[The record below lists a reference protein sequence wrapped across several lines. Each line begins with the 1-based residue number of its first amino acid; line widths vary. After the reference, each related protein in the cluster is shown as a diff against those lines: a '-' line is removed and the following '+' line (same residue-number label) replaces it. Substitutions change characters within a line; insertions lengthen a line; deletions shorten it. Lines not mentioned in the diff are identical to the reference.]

1 MTVDKLLVGG
11 TVVSPETTQ
20 KASLAID
27 DGQIVAVGDHEVLPA
42 GATTIDATDKIVMPG
57 VVDPHVHIGDMFSMD
72 SYESA
77 TSAAALG
84 GVTTCID
91 FGWQAWE
98 GEQSPY
104 DTAGPLMDGVDRKR
118 DKADDAIIDVGL
130 HGGITREDPAVLDE
144 LEAAVEAGVTS
155 FKMYT
160 TYEMGVSYGFME
172 RVFERLSDL
181 GAVAVVHT
189 EDDSVCRTR
198 TARLQEQGRGDPT
211 EYPDARPD
219 YAEAMAAGDAVRLAT
234 EHGCK
239 YYGFHTT
246 SEAAAAELARY
257 RDRYGPELVRA
268 ETCTHY
274 TALDESVYAE
284 QGTQPMLAPPIRPE
298 ADREAL
304 VDHLRRGTL
313 DVVSSDHC
321 GYTRER
327 KAAENWWDSAFG
339 ANGLQTELTVLHDE
353 LVVRRGFSYPALVR
367 LKCSTP
373 ARLFGLPSKG
383 TLETGTDADLV
394 VFDPTTTETITA
406 DDNASVA
413 DYTLYEGRDVTG
425 TVETVLVRGE
435 PVVRDGDLVGSS
447 GHGQFV
453 EREVPTWDPNE
464 PADRDDQVSRDGDS
478 R

>member
-1 MTVDKLLVGG
+1 MSVDTVLVGG
-11 TVVSPETTQ
+11 TVVSPEATRQ
-20 KASLAID
+20 ASVAID
-27 DGQIVAVGDHEVLPA
+27 DGQIVAVGDSEILP
-42 GATTIDATDKIVMPG
+42 GASTTIDATDRIVMPG

-72 SYESA
+72 DYESA
-77 TSAAALG
+77 TAAAALG

-104 DTAGPLMDGVDRKR
+104 DAEGPLLEGVDRKR
-118 DKADDAIIDVGL
+118 TKAQDAIVDIGL

-160 TYEMGVSYGFME
+160 TYEMGVTYGFME

-198 TARLQEQGRGDPT
+198 TSQLQEEGRGDPT
-211 EYPDARPD
+211 DYPDARPD

-274 TALDESVYAE
+274 AALDESVYAE
-284 QGTQPMLAPPIRPE
+284 QGTHPMLAPPIRPE

-304 VDHLRRGTL
+304 VSHLRRGTL

-353 LVVRRGFSYPALVR
+353 LIVRREFSYPALVR

-373 ARLFGLPSKG
+373 ARLFGLPGKG
-383 TLETGTDADLV
+383 TLETGTDADIV
-394 VFDPTTTETITA
+394 IFDPTTTETTTA

-413 DYTLYEGRDVTG
+413 DYTLYEGREVTG

-435 PVVRDGDLVGSS
+435 PVVQDGALVGSP

-453 EREVPTWDPNE
+453 ERAVPTWDPTG
-464 PADRDDQVSRDGDS
+464 PAGRTDRDSVDASR
-478 R
+478 

>member
-1 MTVDKLLVGG
+1 MTVDTVLVNG
-11 TVVSPETTQ
+11 TVVSPEATRE
-20 KASLAID
+20 ASIAID
-27 DGQIVAVGDHEVLPA
+27 NGQIVAVGDREALPA
-42 GATTIDATDKIVMPG
+42 ASTIVDVTNRIVMPG

-72 SYESA
+72 SYDSA
-77 TSAAALG
+77 TAAAALG

-104 DTAGPLMDGVDRKR
+104 DAEGPLLAGIDRKMS
-118 DKADDAIIDVGL
+118 KAEDAIVDVCL

-144 LEAAVEAGVTS
+144 LETAVEAGVTS
-155 FKMYT
+155 FKMYS

-172 RVFERLSDL
+172 QVFERLSDL

-189 EDDSVCRTR
+189 EDDTVCKTR
-198 TARLQEQGRGDPT
+198 TARLQELGRGEPAD
-211 EYPDARPD
+211 YPGARPD
-219 YAEAMAAGDAVRLAT
+219 YAEAMAASDAVRLAT

-246 SEAAAAELARY
+246 SEAAATELARY
-257 RDRYGPELVRA
+257 RDQYGPELVRA

-274 TALDESVYAE
+274 TTLNESVYAE
-284 QGTQPMLAPPIRPE
+284 QGNFPMLAPPIRPE

-304 VDHLRRGTL
+304 LTHLRQGTL

-327 KAAENWWDSAFG
+327 KIAENWWDSAFG

-353 LVVRRGFSYPALVR
+353 LIVQRGFSYPALVQ

-373 ARLFGLPSKG
+373 ARLFGLPNKG
-383 TLETGTDADLV
+383 TLETGTDADIV
-394 VFDPTTTETITA
+394 VLDPTAKKTITA
-406 DDNASVA
+406 SDNASVA
-413 DYTLYEGRDVTG
+413 DYTLYEGREVTG
-425 TVETVLVRGE
+425 TIETVLVRGV
-435 PVVRDGDLVGSS
+435 PVVQDTDLVGSP
-447 GHGQFV
+447 GHGQFIQ
-453 EREVPTWDPNE
+453 REVPTWDPNK
-464 PADRDDQVSRDGDS
+464 PANHKRRGTSEQFE
-478 R
+478 

>member
-1 MTVDKLLVGG
+1 MAVDTRIVDG
-11 TVVSPETTQ
+11 TVVSPETTRR
-20 KASLAID
+20 ASVAID
-27 DGQIVAVGDHEVLPA
+27 DGQIVAVGNRDALPDA
-42 GATTIDATDKIVMPG
+42 STTIDAAGKIVMPG

-77 TSAAALG
+77 TAAAALG
-84 GVTTCID
+84 GVTTVID

-104 DTAGPLMDGVDRKR
+104 DPEESLLDGIVRKR
-118 DKADDAIIDVGL
+118 AKAEEAIVDVGH
-130 HGGITREDPAVLDE
+130 HGGITQEDPAVLDE
-144 LEAAVEAGVTS
+144 LAAAVDAGVTS
-155 FKMYT
+155 FKMYS

-189 EDDSVCRTR
+189 EDDSVCQTR

-211 EYPDARPD
+211 DYPDARPD
-219 YAEAMAAGDAVRLAT
+219 YAEAMAASDAVRLAT

-257 RDRYGPELVRA
+257 RDQYGPELVRA

-284 QGTQPMLAPPIRPE
+284 HGNLAMLAPPIRPE

-321 GYTRER
+321 GYTQER
-327 KAAENWWDSAFG
+327 KSGENWWDSSFG
-339 ANGLQTELTVLHDE
+339 ANGLQTELPVLHDE
-353 LVVRRGFSYPALVR
+353 LVVGRGLSYPMLVR
-367 LKCSTP
+367 VKCSNP
-373 ARLFGLPSKG
+373 AQLFGLPNKG
-383 TLETGTDADLV
+383 TLDPGTDADV
-394 VFDPTTTETITA
+394 VILDPTASNTITA

-413 DYTLYEGRDVTG
+413 DYTLFEGREVTG
-425 TVETVLVRGE
+425 TVESVLVRGE
-435 PVVRDGDLVGSS
+435 PVVEDGDLVGSP
-447 GHGQFV
+447 GHGTV
-453 EREVPTWDPNE
+453 LERNVPTWDPSKT
-464 PADRDDQVSRDGDS
+464 PHGDD
-478 R
+478 

>member
-1 MTVDKLLVGG
+1 MTVDTVITGG
-11 TVVSPETTQ
+11 RVVSPFSTRE
-20 KASLAID
+20 ASVAID
-27 DGQIVAVGDHEVLPA
+27 DGQIVAVGDRATLPA
-42 GATTIDATDKIVMPG
+42 ASTTIDASEKIIMPG

-77 TSAAALG
+77 TAAAALG

-98 GEQSPY
+98 GEESPY
-104 DTAGPLMDGVDRKR
+104 DTEGPLMQGVDRKR
-118 DKADDAIIDVGL
+118 AKAEDAIIDIGL

-144 LEAAVEAGVTS
+144 LAAAVDAGVTS
-155 FKMYT
+155 FKMYS

-172 RVFERLSDL
+172 QVFERLSDL

-189 EDDSVCRTR
+189 EDDSVCQTR

-211 EYPDARPD
+211 DYPEARPD
-219 YAEAMAAGDAVRLAT
+219 YAEAMAASNAVRLAT

-257 RDRYGPELVRA
+257 RERYGPGLVRA

-284 QGTQPMLAPPIRPE
+284 QGTLPMLAPPIRPK
-298 ADREAL
+298 ADRAAI

-321 GYTRER
+321 GYTQER

-339 ANGLQTELTVLHDE
+339 ANGLQTELSVLHDE
-353 LVVRRGFSYPALVR
+353 LVIRRGLSYPLLVR
-367 LKCSTP
+367 VKCSTP
-373 ARLFGLPSKG
+373 ARLFGLTDKG
-383 TLETGTDADLV
+383 TLDTGTDADV
-394 VFDPTTTETITA
+394 VVLDPKASKTITA

-413 DYTLYEGRDVTG
+413 DYTLYEGREISG
-425 TVETVLVRGE
+425 TVETVLVRGK
-435 PVVRDGDLVGSS
+435 PVVRDGELVGSP
-447 GHGQFV
+447 GHGTFL
-453 EREVPTWDPNE
+453 ERDIPTWDTSGAANGN
-464 PADRDDQVSRDGDS
+464 D
-478 R
+478 

>member
-1 MTVDKLLVGG
+1 MAVDTLIVGG
-11 TVVSPETTQ
+11 TVVSPETTRRT
-20 KASLAID
+20 SVAID
-27 DGQIVAVGDHEVLPA
+27 DGKIVAVGARDALPSA
-42 GATTIDATDKIVMPG
+42 STVIDATDRVVMPG
-57 VVDPHVHIGDMFSMD
+57 VVDPHAHIDDMFSMD

-77 TSAAALG
+77 TAAAALG

-91 FGWQAWE
+91 FGWQAWV
-98 GEQSPY
+98 GEDSPF
-104 DTAGPLMDGVDRKR
+104 DTERPLMDGVDRKR
-118 DKADDAIIDVGL
+118 AKIDDAIVDVGL

-144 LEAAVEAGVTS
+144 LDAAVDAGVTS
-155 FKMYT
+155 FKMYS

-189 EDDSVCRTR
+189 EDDSVCETR
-198 TARLQEQGRGDPT
+198 TARLQEQERGDPT
-211 EYPDARPD
+211 DYPEARPD
-219 YAEAMAAGDAVRLAT
+219 YAEAMAASDAVRLAT

-246 SEAAAAELARY
+246 SEAAATELARY
-257 RDRYGPELVRA
+257 RERYGPELVRA

-284 QGTQPMLAPPIRPE
+284 RGNLAMLAPPIRP
-298 ADREAL
+298 ASDREAL

-327 KAAENWWDSAFG
+327 KATENWWDSAFG
-339 ANGLQTELTVLHDE
+339 ANGLQTELPVLHDE
-353 LVVRRGFSYPALVR
+353 LVVRRGLSYPLLVR

-373 ARLFGLPSKG
+373 ARLFGFPNKG
-383 TLETGTDADLV
+383 TLDPGTDADV
-394 VFDPTTTETITA
+394 VLLDPTTTETVTA

-413 DYTLYEGRDVTG
+413 DFTLFEGREVTG

-435 PVVRDGDLVGSS
+435 PVVRDGDLVGSP
-447 GHGQFV
+447 GHGSFV
-453 EREVPTWDPNE
+453 DREIPTWDPSAA
-464 PADRDDQVSRDGDS
+464 PAGGD
-478 R
+478 

>member
-1 MTVDKLLVGG
+1 MSVDTVFVGG
-11 TVVSPETTQ
+11 TVVSPEATRQ
-20 KASLAID
+20 ASVAID
-27 DGQIVAVGDHEVLPA
+27 DGQIVAVGDSETLPEA
-42 GATTIDATDKIVMPG
+42 STTIDATDRIVMPG

-72 SYESA
+72 DYESA
-77 TSAAALG
+77 TAAAALG

-98 GEQSPY
+98 GDQSPY
-104 DTAGPLMDGVDRKR
+104 HAEGSLLEGVDRKR
-118 DKADDAIIDVGL
+118 TKAEDAIVDIGL

-160 TYEMGVSYGFME
+160 TYEMGVTYGFME

-198 TARLQEQGRGDPT
+198 TGQLQEEGRGDPT
-211 EYPDARPD
+211 DYPDARPD
-219 YAEAMAAGDAVRLAT
+219 YAEAMAASDAVRLAT

-246 SEAAAAELARY
+246 SETAATELARY

-274 TALDESVYAE
+274 VTLEESVYAE
-284 QGTQPMLAPPIRPE
+284 QGTHPMLAPPIRPE
-298 ADREAL
+298 ADREAI
-304 VDHLRRGTL
+304 VSHLRRGTL

-353 LVVRRGFSYPALVR
+353 LVVQREFSYPALVR
-367 LKCSTP
+367 LKCLTP
-373 ARLFGLPSKG
+373 ARLFGLPGKG
-383 TLETGTDADLV
+383 TLETGTDADIV
-394 VFDPTTTETITA
+394 VFDPTKTKTITA

-413 DYTLYEGRDVTG
+413 DYTLYEGREVTG

-435 PVVRDGDLVGSS
+435 PVVQNGDLVGSP
-447 GHGQFV
+447 GYGQFV
-453 EREVPTWDPNE
+453 ERAVPTWDPTG
-464 PADRDDQVSRDGDS
+464 PAGRTN
-478 R
+478 

>member
-1 MTVDKLLVGG
+1 MAVDTLIAGG
-11 TVVSPETTQ
+11 TVVLPETTRR
-20 KASLAID
+20 ASIAID
-27 DGQIVAVGDHEVLPA
+27 GGNIVAVGNREEFPEPS
-42 GATTIDATDKIVMPG
+42 TTIDATDKIVMPG
-57 VVDPHVHIGDMFSMD
+57 VVDPHVHIDDMFSMD

-77 TSAAALG
+77 TAAAALG

-91 FGWQAWE
+91 FGWQAWVGEESPFDTE
-98 GEQSPY
+98 GS
-104 DTAGPLMDGVDRKR
+104 LVDGIDRKR
-118 DKADDAIIDVGL
+118 AKAADAIVDVSL

-144 LEAAVEAGVTS
+144 LADAVDAGITS
-155 FKMYT
+155 FKMYS
-160 TYEMGVSYGFME
+160 TYGMGVSYGFME

-189 EDDSVCRTR
+189 EDDSVCTTR
-198 TARLQEQGRGDPT
+198 TARLKEQGRGDPT
-211 EYPDARPD
+211 EFPDARPD
-219 YAEAMAAGDAVRLAT
+219 YAEAMAASDAVRLAT

-257 RDRYGPELVRA
+257 RNRYGPELVRA

-274 TALDESVYAE
+274 TALDESVFAE
-284 QGTQPMLAPPIRPE
+284 HGTLAMLAPPIRGG

-339 ANGLQTELTVLHDE
+339 ANGLQTELSVLHDE
-353 LVVRRGFSYPALVR
+353 LVVQRGFSYPMLVR
-367 LKCSTP
+367 MKCSNP
-373 ARLFGLPSKG
+373 ARLFGLPNKG
-383 TLETGTDADLV
+383 TLDPGTDADVV

-406 DDNASVA
+406 ADNASTA
-413 DYTLYEGRDVTG
+413 DFTLFEGREVTG
-425 TVETVLVRGE
+425 SVETVLVRGE
-435 PVVRDGDLVGSS
+435 TVVRDGDLVGSP

-453 EREVPTWDPNE
+453 DRDVPTWDPTVAPGRE
-464 PADRDDQVSRDGDS
+464 A
-478 R
+478 

>member
-1 MTVDKLLVGG
+1 MTVDTIVVGG
-11 TVVSPETTQ
+11 TVVSPETTRE
-20 KASLAID
+20 ASVAID
-27 DGQIVAVGDHEVLPA
+27 DGQIVAVGDREALPA
-42 GATTIDATDKIVMPG
+42 ASATIDATDRIVMPG
-57 VVDPHVHIGDMFSMD
+57 VVDPHAHIGDMFSMD
-72 SYESA
+72 DYESA
-77 TSAAALG
+77 TAAAALG

-172 RVFERLSDL
+172 RVFERLGDL

-189 EDDSVCRTR
+189 EDDSVCRSR

-383 TLETGTDADLV
+383 TLETGTDADIV

-435 PVVRDGDLVGSS
+435 PVVRDGDLVGSP
-447 GHGQFV
+447 GHGQVV
-453 EREVPTWDPNE
+453 ERAVPTWDPTG
-464 PADRDDQVSRDGDS
+464 PADRTDRGSADAPR
-478 R
+478 

>member
-1 MTVDKLLVGG
+1 MTVDTLLVGG
-11 TVVSPETTQ
+11 TVVSPDATRE
-20 KASLAID
+20 ASVAIN
-27 DGQIVAVGDHEVLPA
+27 DGQIVAVGDREVLPS
-42 GATTIDATDKIVMPG
+42 GTTTVDATEKIVMPG
-57 VVDPHVHIGDMFSMD
+57 IVDPHVHIGDMFSMD

-104 DTAGPLMDGVDRKR
+104 DAAGPLLDGVDRKR
-118 DKADDAIIDVGL
+118 EKAEDAIVDVGL
-130 HGGITREDPAVLDE
+130 HGGITREDPAVLGE
-144 LEAAVEAGVTS
+144 LATAVEAGVTS
-155 FKMYT
+155 FKMYS

-181 GAVAVVHT
+181 DAVAVVHT
-189 EDDSVCRTR
+189 EDDSVCETR
-198 TARLQEQGRGDPT
+198 AARLQAEGRGDPT
-211 EYPDARPD
+211 DYPDARPD

-257 RDRYGPELVRA
+257 RDRHGPELVRA

-274 TALDESVYAE
+274 TALNESVYAE
-284 QGTQPMLAPPIRPE
+284 QGNHPILAPPIRPE

-304 VDHLRRGTL
+304 LGHLRRGTL

-327 KAAENWWDSAFG
+327 KTSENWWDSAFG

-353 LVVRRGFSYPALVR
+353 LVVRRGFSYPALVQ

-373 ARLFGLPSKG
+373 AQLFGLPNKG
-383 TLETGTDADLV
+383 TLETGTDADV
-394 VFDPTTTETITA
+394 VILDPTATETITA

-413 DYTLYEGRDVTG
+413 DYTLYEGREATG

-435 PVVRDGDLVGSS
+435 PVVRDGDLVGSP

-453 EREVPTWDPNE
+453 DRAVPTWNPTG
-464 PADRDDQVSRDGDS
+464 PVDDAR
-478 R
+478 